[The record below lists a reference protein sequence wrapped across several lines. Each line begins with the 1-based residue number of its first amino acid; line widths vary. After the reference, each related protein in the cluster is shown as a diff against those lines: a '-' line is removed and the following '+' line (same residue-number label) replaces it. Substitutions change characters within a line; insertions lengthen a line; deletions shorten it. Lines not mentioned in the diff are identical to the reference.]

1 MNSVEKELRGYINGT
16 EAMSGFDSYDS
27 YEGEY
32 GYFDDADGDY
42 DYMDGDAFD
51 YASGPMN
58 QNPATTVADPYV
70 IQYVNGTGAS
80 ITATL
85 FGYNDYFSTANFNN
99 GALVVTNLQTGTLA
113 GYSRLVAQS
122 NNKFFKIGKWRF
134 QASGLL
140 AGSQL
145 SQTLEINHVDA
156 NGKQYSVP
164 LNLSIMRDAYQQQ
177 SDIIDVTKPVTID
190 GNSYINFPVLA
201 GMTFV
206 ISMFP
211 IEVLSGKAA
220 LNGGKTL
227 NVARAPRLSGKNVA
241 PVVIQTTQNVRG
253 ITKR

>member
-42 DYMDGDAFD
+42 DYMDGDAWD

-122 NNKFFKIGKWRF
+122 NNKFFKI
-134 QASGLL
+134 
-140 AGSQL
+140 
-145 SQTLEINHVDA
+145 
-156 NGKQYSVP
+156 
-164 LNLSIMRDAYQQQ
+164 
-177 SDIIDVTKPVTID
+177 
-190 GNSYINFPVLA
+190 
-201 GMTFV
+201 
-206 ISMFP
+206 
-211 IEVLSGKAA
+211 
-220 LNGGKTL
+220 
-227 NVARAPRLSGKNVA
+227 
-241 PVVIQTTQNVRG
+241 
-253 ITKR
+253 